1 LVVRVL
7 VWLLT
12 SQNIAVLEILIVL
25 RSVSQIV
32 ILRFLRLLVLWLIAM
47 PMMMQ
52 LALSLAMEQ
61 IT

>member
-25 RSVSQIV
+25 RSVSQVV
-32 ILRFLRLLVLWLIAM
+32 IQRFLRLLVLWLIAM